1 MRMGKLQSLHNIFLM
16 EEELINIY
24 INSLIEEINEI
35 NRKRIIAESQVK
47 YLNLKY
53 ETLKR
58 ELDSKN
64 EEKCNNE

>member
-1 MRMGKLQSLHNIFLM
+1 M

-35 NRKRIIAESQVK
+35 NKKRIIAESQVK